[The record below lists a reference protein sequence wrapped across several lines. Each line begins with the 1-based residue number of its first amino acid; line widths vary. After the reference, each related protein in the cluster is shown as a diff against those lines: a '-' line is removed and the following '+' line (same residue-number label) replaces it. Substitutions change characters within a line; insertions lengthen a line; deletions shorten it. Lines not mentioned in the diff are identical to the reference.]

1 MSVNQILQAAQKKM
15 SDSVEHTRRELNAIR
30 TGRASLS
37 ILDGLT
43 VDYYETPTPINQVAT
58 LTIPDPT
65 MIVAQPWDVSLIP
78 KIEKAIRSSDLGLNP
93 TNDGKVVRVPIPP
106 LTEERR
112 KQLAKKVHEIAEHH
126 RTAIRLERREAN
138 EAFKRLLKD
147 KAISEDDEKRG
158 LDQVQKS
165 TDQHIK
171 MIDEVAR
178 HKEEEILKI

>member
-1 MSVNQILQAAQKKM
+1 MPLNTILETATKKM
-15 SDSVEHTRRELNAIR
+15 NDSVEHTRKELGAVR

-37 ILDGLT
+37 ILDGVR
-43 VDYYETPTPINQVAT
+43 VDYYGTETPLTQVCS

-65 MIVAQPWDVSLIP
+65 LIVAQPWDVSLIG
-78 KIEKAIRSSDLGLNP
+78 KIEKAIRASDLGLNP
-93 TNDGKVVRVPIPP
+93 ANDGKVVRIPIPQ

-112 KQLAKKVHEIAEHH
+112 KQLAKRVHEIAEHH

-138 EAFKRLLKD
+138 EALKKMLKD

-158 LDQVQKS
+158 LEQVQKL

-171 MIDEVAR
+171 QIDEMAR
-178 HKEEEILKI
+178 HKEDEILKI